1 MAEENLKITTYDD
14 YGLGPFDIITQMAD
28 EKCVIADN
36 LNIINPDDHISVWI
50 NHNTNQPVL
59 ANMAL
64 TSNGTVSTNISTA
77 STYTKQL
84 AYFNPPYLNDAKLLQ
99 INASSSGSLTFSSTT
114 SVIRASGNYRFCY
127 GIGSESAP
135 TILVYGATTS
145 FTNVSSISSLN
156 NPYTSLNTTAVDFIP
171 RQNQTILIFIRVQI
185 TSLSAACTLAIRNPY
200 STNNIAMFRSGSK
213 CIVSNGWQ

>member
-1 MAEENLKITTYDD
+1 MAEVQNLKITTYGD
-14 YGLGPFDIITQMAD
+14 YDGSFDIITQMAD

-36 LNIINPDDHISVWI
+36 LNIIQPDDHVSVWI
-50 NHNTNQPVL
+50 NHNTDQPVH
-59 ANMAL
+59 ARMSL

-84 AYFNPPYLNDAKLLQ
+84 ASFNPPYLNDAKLLQ
-99 INASSSGSLTFSSTT
+99 INASSGSLTFSSTT
-114 SVIRASGNYRFCY
+114 SAIRASGNYRFCY

-135 TILVYGATTS
+135 TILVYGAPTS
-145 FTNVSSISSLN
+145 FTNVSSIRQLN

-185 TSLSAACTLAIRNPY
+185 TSLSAACTLTIRNPY
-200 STNNIAMFRSGSK
+200 LTGNIAMFRSGSK
-213 CIVSNGWQ
+213 CIVSNGW

>member
-1 MAEENLKITTYDD
+1 MAEVQNLKITTYNT
-14 YGLGPFDIITQMAD
+14 YKGSFDIKTQMAK

-36 LNIINPDDHISVWI
+36 LNIIEPDDHVSVWI
-50 NHNTNQPVL
+50 NHNTDQPVL

-64 TSNGTVSTNISTA
+64 TSNGTVSANISTT

-84 AYFNPPYLNDAKLLQ
+84 ASFNPPYLNDAKLLQ
-99 INASSSGSLTFSSTT
+99 INASSSGSLTFSST
-114 SVIRASGNYRFCY
+114 SSAIRASGNYRFCY

-145 FTNVSSISSLN
+145 FTNVSSIRQLN

-171 RQNQTILIFIRVQI
+171 RQDQTILIFIRVQI
-185 TSLSAACTLAIRNPY
+185 TSLSAACTLTIRNPY
-200 STNNIAMFRSGSK
+200 STGNIAMFRSGSK

>member
-1 MAEENLKITTYDD
+1 MAEVQNLKITTYNTI
-14 YGLGPFDIITQMAD
+14 PQNFDIITQMAD

-36 LNIINPDDHISVWI
+36 LSIPNPDDHISVWI

-59 ANMAL
+59 ANMPL

-84 AYFNPPYLNDAKLLQ
+84 ASFNPPYLNDAKLLY
-99 INASSSGSLTFSSTT
+99 IWASSGGALTFSSTT
-114 SVIRASGNYRFCY
+114 SAIRASGNYRFCY

-135 TILVYGATTS
+135 TILVYGATNS
-145 FTNVSSISSLN
+145 FINANSISPLI

-185 TSLSAACTLAIRNPY
+185 TSLSAACTLKITNPY
-200 STNNIAMFRSGSK
+200 LTGNSAIFRSGSK

>member
-1 MAEENLKITTYDD
+1 MAEVQNLKITTYNTI
-14 YGLGPFDIITQMAD
+14 PQNFDIITQMAD

-36 LNIINPDDHISVWI
+36 LNIPNPDDHISVWI
-50 NHNTNQPVL
+50 NHNTNEPVL

-99 INASSSGSLTFSSTT
+99 INASSSGSLTFSSAT

-145 FTNVSSISSLN
+145 FTNVSSTPLT

-185 TSLSAACTLAIRNPY
+185 TSLSAACTLTIRNPY